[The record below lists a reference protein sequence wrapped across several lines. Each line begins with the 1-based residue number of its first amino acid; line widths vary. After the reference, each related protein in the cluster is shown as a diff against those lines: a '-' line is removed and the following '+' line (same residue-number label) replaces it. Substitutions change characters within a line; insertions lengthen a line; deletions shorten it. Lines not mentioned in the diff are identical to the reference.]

1 MNGQGSQV
9 ATLPPT
15 AGIKDSATR
24 AYLDALANILDARSG
39 NVDKNHPQ
47 RFVTAE
53 EFQGMANRAMLKA
66 FGAPGG
72 SVGFPPGTGPGE
84 PGSNIEAINNLAD
97 WLSRSLVAQYLQQH
111 IVLIDI
117 QPLRERID
125 GLLNKTDGLKEGIT
139 KVEKLAKDGDAELY
153 ELINA
158 IKIRVQNTEGA
169 ILQETTLR
177 VNADGAIYADINNV
191 RLRLGSVEAGLIDE
205 RNLRITANNAI
216 YDSINAVKLRVDGA
230 EGGIAAETNVRVSRD
245 NAIASA
251 INTMWAKI
259 GGNEAV
265 IKDASL
271 AAATINSAEA
281 TRWNQVQSAVTDPA
295 TGKVYA
301 ASIVQDTKTFINL
314 VQNKFQTLYGVK
326 TQYDYKGKQVVG
338 GFALSMIGNIDQG
351 LEGATIDFG
360 VAADRFFITSTT
372 SSGVGENTK
381 GPEFPFIALTRPE
394 VVNGVTYQPGV
405 YIKKAVIGDA
415 SIDTA
420 KIKDAAIDTA
430 KIRDLSV
437 DTLKIAG
444 NAVTFPGGATTVS
457 SVGFNGVFLSV
468 NVVSQGQPIWMFGDF
483 VGFLNPGAFAM
494 VSLLVNG
501 SVVKSWSASAPNDD
515 NSGIAGSGAY
525 FLSSAGPSTT
535 VSLQVAGSGFTIH
548 PGAHLFAIG
557 LKR

>member
-72 SVGFPPGTGPGE
+72 SVGFPPGAGPGE

-351 LEGATIDFG
+351 LEGVTIDFG

-415 SIDTA
+415 S
-420 KIKDAAIDTA
+420 
-430 KIRDLSV
+430 V

-444 NAVTFPGGATTVS
+444 VSVTGITSAFGG
-457 SVGFNGVFLSV
+457 GG
-468 NVVSQGQPIWMFGDF
+468 VVSPGSSFAVLTASITMPDKSSGVLISGGVTLQGQSSGTSIIAYLINASRGTILRASD
-483 VGFLNPGAFAM
+483 VSCVDGFFLTYSFTAFD
-494 VSLLVNG
+494 
-501 SVVKSWSASAPNDD
+501 SAPLV
-515 NSGIAGSGAY
+515 GSNTYQLHLGNPTGGPGSNKATNFKDPYIIVQGA
-525 FLSSAGPSTT
+525 
-535 VSLQVAGSGFTIH
+535 
-548 PGAHLFAIG
+548 
-557 LKR
+557 KR